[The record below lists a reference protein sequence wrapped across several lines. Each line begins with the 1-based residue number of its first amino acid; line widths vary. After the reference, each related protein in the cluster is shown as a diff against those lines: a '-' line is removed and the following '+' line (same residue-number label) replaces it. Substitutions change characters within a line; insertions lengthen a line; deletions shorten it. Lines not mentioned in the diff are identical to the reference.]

1 MPKNMLRQITL
12 CSMHV
17 SNVNTRAL
25 LYTVGNW
32 TFQSSSYLYT
42 TTYIYIVR
50 L

>member
-25 LYTVGNW
+25 LYK
-32 TFQSSSYLYT
+32 YLVWYEM
-42 TTYIYIVR
+42 YLGY
-50 L
+50 